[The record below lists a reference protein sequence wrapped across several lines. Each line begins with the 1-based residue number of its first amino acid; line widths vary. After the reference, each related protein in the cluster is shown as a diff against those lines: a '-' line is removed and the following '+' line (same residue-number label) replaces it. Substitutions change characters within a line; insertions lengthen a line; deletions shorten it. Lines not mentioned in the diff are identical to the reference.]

1 MSEGDSWQYKYKF
14 EGLNPA
20 IADGTGKKYWMGYGD
35 PYGFGVT
42 ASY

>member
-1 MSEGDSWQYKYKF
+1 MVVQVTRDAKF
-14 EGLNPA
+14 VGLNPA

-42 ASY
+42 ATY